1 MQSKATTVAAYLK
14 ELPAERRGLIEAVR
28 KVMLANVDRGI
39 EEVMNYGMIGYV
51 IPHSIYPSGYHCDPS
66 KPFPYAGLA
75 SQKNYCSLYL
85 MPVYNEAEDWF
96 RKEWKRGGKK
106 LNMGKCCI
114 RFSRLDDLDLDVIA
128 KALRRFTIA
137 ESLRGYAQALE
148 ARTSGKSKPKSAS
161 RTAAKQSTQ
170 SLGKKRSVKS
180 PAASP
185 VSGKPLK
192 SSVKP
197 RTSGPNAKPQP
208 STKRTAVRK
217 TKRG

>member
-28 KVMLANVDRGI
+28 KVILANVDRGI
-39 EEVMNYGMIGYV
+39 AEVMNYGMIGYV
-51 IPHSIYPSGYHCDPS
+51 IPHTIYPSGYHCDPS

-85 MPVYNEAEDWF
+85 MPVYNEAEEWF
-96 RKEWKRGGKK
+96 RKEWRRGGKQ

-114 RFSRLDDLDLDVIA
+114 RFRSLDDLDLEVIA

-137 ESLRGYAQALE
+137 ESLRVYEQAL
-148 ARTSGKSKPKSAS
+148 ATRASSKSKPKSAS
-161 RTAAKQSTQ
+161 RAATGQSAQ
-170 SLGKKRSVKS
+170 SLSKKRPVKS
-180 PAASP
+180 PAARP

-192 SSVKP
+192 SSAKP
-197 RTSGPNAKPQP
+197 RASGPTPKTQP
-208 STKRTAVRK
+208 SNKRTAVRK